1 MPASYRLQ
9 YVPIHATNRPRQPEI
24 SGGAARRRTV
34 PGVVGELR
42 QKPSAVSRTGTKQDD
57 RTHRRPT
64 RESAMNEE
72 LRKNHLQQLDDASAI
87 WQALKEVLDEAT
99 EMSVASAISDGIG
112 SDDRHWRA
120 GYAQALQDVMGT
132 LNRYRKV

>member
-1 MPASYRLQ
+1 MGHCAS
-9 YVPIHATNRPRQPEI
+9 
-24 SGGAARRRTV
+24 
-34 PGVVGELR
+34 VVQQAGN
-42 QKPSAVSRTGTKQDD
+42 TKQDD
-57 RTHRRPT
+57 RTHRRPAS
-64 RESAMNEE
+64 ESVMNEE
-72 LRKNHLQQLDDASAI
+72 LRKKNLQQLDDASAI

>member
-1 MPASYRLQ
+1 
-9 YVPIHATNRPRQPEI
+9 
-24 SGGAARRRTV
+24 
-34 PGVVGELR
+34 
-42 QKPSAVSRTGTKQDD
+42 
-57 RTHRRPT
+57 
-64 RESAMNEE
+64 MNEE
-72 LRKNHLQQLDDASAI
+72 LRKKHLQQLDDASAI

-132 LNRYRKV
+132 LNRYRRI